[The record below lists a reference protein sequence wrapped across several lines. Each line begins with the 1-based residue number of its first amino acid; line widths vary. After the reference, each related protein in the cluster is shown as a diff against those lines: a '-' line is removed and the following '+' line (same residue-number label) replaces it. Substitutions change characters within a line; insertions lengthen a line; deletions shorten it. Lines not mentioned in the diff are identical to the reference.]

1 MQQII
6 TKDLLVALGIELNED
21 QLEKLVEHAN
31 TTLHERVSAEITESL
46 DDDKLK
52 ELITLQEAGNNE
64 ETSKWLTVNVPEL
77 KEIIED
83 ERDILLGEIAEN
95 TDF

>member
-31 TTLHERVSAEITESL
+31 TTLHERVGAEITESL